1 MLFKAVLVIPEG
13 KLFLRPPMVGNIQ
26 DQWCSYFHEQN
37 TRIVFEK
44 LNRTLLKKHEFKYE
58 GDIRTSGVE
67 EIENETGGDDD
78 DDDDDD
84 GGFNDNGDGEIDDDN
99 GDNVDDDD
107 DDDDGEKNSGDCDGN
122 RVDGVTANGDVSNIK
137 YLIGET

>member
-107 DDDDGEKNSGDCDGN
+107 DDDGEKNSGDCDGN